1 MKSIIQILLLLL
13 ISLSIYSCKKTSNR
27 MTVVKNCTGIYVAK
41 HGNSYR
47 VCNYNLLEDY
57 QDGDKINIT
66 IKKIK
71 HCSIKYP
78 FSNCMLV
85 YPSKGVVEIIKIK

>member
-47 VCNYNLLEDY
+47 VCNYNLLDDY

-66 IKKIK
+66 VKKTESCIEE
-71 HCSIKYP
+71 SP
-78 FSNCMLV
+78 FNICYLN
-85 YPSKGVVEIIKIK
+85 YPSKGVVEILNIK